1 MFIFYCVLVFVYY
14 YGVNINMYFNKSYL
28 LEMFWCFLNFKI
40 LLSLVNIVEIKIE
53 KYKNFLVKLF
63 NFFEYENL

>member
-1 MFIFYCVLVFVYY
+1 
-14 YGVNINMYFNKSYL
+14 MYFNKSYL

-63 NFFEYENL
+63 KFFE